1 MKLQDFEV
9 GKDYIVKNI
18 SLCDDCVFDEK
29 SCTILGLMERGLVP
43 GSNLNLISDTL
54 GLYQLNVD
62 GTIIAIRKSEGWKFH
77 IDVE

>member
-62 GTIIAIRKSEGWKFH
+62 GTNIAIRKSEGWKFI

>member
-9 GKDYIVKNI
+9 GKDYIVKDI
-18 SLCDDCVFDEK
+18 SLCDDCKFDDK

-43 GSNLNLISDTL
+43 GSNLNIISDTL

-62 GTIIAIRKSEGWKFH
+62 GTNIAIRKSEGWKFN

>member
-1 MKLQDFEV
+1 MKLQDFKV
-9 GKDYIVKNI
+9 GKDYIVKDI
-18 SLCDDCVFDEK
+18 SLCDDCAYDDK

-43 GSNLNLISDTL
+43 GSNLTLESDTL

-62 GTIIAIRKSEGWKFH
+62 GTIIAIRKSEGWKFN

>member
-1 MKLQDFEV
+1 MRLEDFKI

-18 SLCDDCVFDEK
+18 GLCDDCPHDEK

-43 GSNLNLISDTL
+43 GSNLNLISDSL

-62 GTIIAIRKSEGWKFH
+62 GTLIAIRKSEGWKFN
-77 IDVE
+77 IEVE

>member
-9 GKDYIVKNI
+9 GKDYIVTDI
-18 SLCDDCVFDEK
+18 RLCDDCPYEDK

-43 GSNLNLISDTL
+43 GSNVSLISDSL

-62 GTIIAIRKSEGWKFH
+62 GSIIVIRKSEGWKFN

>member
-9 GKDYIVKNI
+9 GKYYIVKDI
-18 SLCDDCVFDEK
+18 KLCDDCAFDDK

-62 GTIIAIRKSEGWKFH
+62 GTNIAIRKAEGWKFN
-77 IDVE
+77 IEVE